1 MKYKLFLEQEYKD
14 FNGELEPTHVI
25 DSSDLM
31 IDWDITNFCKYLYSE
46 RDGWEWM
53 KDSDER
59 ILAIDESGNKRY
71 FVFELDY
78 EPTFFVMESETK

>member
-1 MKYKLFLEQEYKD
+1 MKYKLFLESEYND
-14 FNGELEPTHVI
+14 WEGDLEPSKVV

-31 IDWDITNFCKYLYSE
+31 IDYEVGQFCKYLYSE

-53 KDSDER
+53 KNSDDR
-59 ILAIDESGNKRY
+59 IIAIDESGDKRY

-78 EPTFFVMESETK
+78 EPIFFVMESETK